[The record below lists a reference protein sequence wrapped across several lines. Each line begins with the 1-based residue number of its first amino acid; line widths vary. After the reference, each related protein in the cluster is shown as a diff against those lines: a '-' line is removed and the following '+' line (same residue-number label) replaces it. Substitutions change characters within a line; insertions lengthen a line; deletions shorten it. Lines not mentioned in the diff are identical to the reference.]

1 MKLSRYPILRFDGI
15 QAVHSLD
22 IINDSTIGRVKK
34 IIHGI
39 QDENPDVMPGDIAI
53 IYIDD
58 SKDIYTYM
66 DELCNAINKEFGF
79 LVNRG
84 YETKSATE
92 DSVYITNAN
101 NVKGL
106 EFPFV
111 ICITKKI
118 LSHYRY
124 RNSLY
129 TMLTRSFIKSYLLVT
144 SDDGLDVFRQG
155 IQYINQNN
163 CIRTHIPTDE
173 QQKKINKQIVE
184 LQTDQVESFQ
194 EILEDV
200 FDELGIK
207 DVRKQTQLTKALE
220 TTKIDKFDKAVI
232 KKFIEMNL
240 SFYS

>member
-1 MKLSRYPILRFDGI
+1 MRFDGI

-34 IIHGI
+34 IIHEI
-39 QDENPDVMPGDIAI
+39 QNENPDVMPGDIAI

-118 LSHYRY
+118 LCHYRY

-163 CIRTHIPTDE
+163 CIRTHIPTAE